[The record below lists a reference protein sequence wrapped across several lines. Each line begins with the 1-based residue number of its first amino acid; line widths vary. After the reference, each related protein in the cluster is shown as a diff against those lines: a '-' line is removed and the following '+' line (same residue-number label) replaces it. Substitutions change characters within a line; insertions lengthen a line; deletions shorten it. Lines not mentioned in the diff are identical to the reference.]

1 MLAVNVLQILP
12 GYDHRKDEDKSIL
25 ALSRRWTNVVTVY
38 SIGFL
43 NYEKVIKFSRL
54 SDTEK

>member
-25 ALSRRWTNVVTVY
+25 ALSRR
-38 SIGFL
+38 
-43 NYEKVIKFSRL
+43 
-54 SDTEK
+54 